1 MHIAEDI
8 IKRTEAQFKMDCA
21 LEPSCE
27 AGKRGY
33 LIGRRPKMPDQTFMT
48 DTAYGWLVRE
58 RMEKA
63 AAGIDYGIASRARV
77 YEGMDLFFR
86 AILFCG
92 KGYLMADE
100 AIYDWCRQEY
110 EEQGPE
116 PEWFCR
122 FSNLRRLD
130 GCLRSHGR
138 EVADTHIYFLPA
150 GQESAEKPDF
160 EVRWLEEEELYDWK
174 EGRQFRHAIA
184 GSELMP
190 DVLAVAAYID
200 GKAAAVAGASEDS
213 PLLWQI
219 GIDVLP
225 EFSGKGL
232 ASRLVALLKQE
243 ILARG
248 KIPFYGTAESHGI
261 SRSVA
266 INAGFFPAWA
276 EVYARRRKKD

>member
-8 IKRTEAQFKMDCA
+8 IKKVEAQFKMDCA
-21 LEPSCE
+21 LDPSGE

-48 DTAYGWLVRE
+48 DTAYGWLMRE

-63 AAGIDYGIASRARV
+63 VAGIDYGIDSRARV

-100 AIYDWCRQEY
+100 AIYDWCCHEY
-110 EEQGPE
+110 GEQGPE

-130 GCLRSHGR
+130 DCLRGQRR
-138 EVADTHIYFLPA
+138 EIADTHIYFLP
-150 GQESAEKPDF
+150 GMQETAVKPDF
-160 EVRWLEEEELYDWK
+160 EVRWLEEGELLDWK
-174 EGRQFRHAIA
+174 EGRQFRHAIC

-190 DVLAVAAYID
+190 DMLAVAAIID
-200 GKAAAVAGASEDS
+200 GKVAAVAGASEDS
-213 PLLWQI
+213 PLMWQI

-225 EFSGKGL
+225 GFAGRGL
-232 ASRLVALLKQE
+232 ASTLVALLKQE

-248 KIPFYGTAESHGI
+248 KIPFYGTAESHGL

-276 EVYARRRKKD
+276 EVYVRRRQ